1 MSKKVKNN
9 IELVSLHIPKTAGTS
24 FRYILKAQFKKKD
37 VARLDIYPSGAIML
51 NEKEFDSEKLKDKI
65 KVIQGHYTYRNINDK
80 LLLDSNVK
88 FITWLRDPVERVI
101 SNYYFLNK
109 IIANRLKEL
118 PNENLMNRIGKTL
131 SEFVQFEENRNVMS
145 KFLEGADLNSFKFVG
160 FQRNFE
166 EELQRLSKVM
176 NWNSIKNLQL
186 NTTDSKPRQIDQ
198 HLIEL
203 IEFNNQE
210 DISLYKEALNNIP
223 STISN
228 IN

>member
-1 MSKKVKNN
+1 
-9 IELVSLHIPKTAGTS
+9 
-24 FRYILKAQFKKKD
+24 
-37 VARLDIYPSGAIML
+37 
-51 NEKEFDSEKLKDKI
+51 
-65 KVIQGHYTYRNINDK
+65 
-80 LLLDSNVK
+80 
-88 FITWLRDPVERVI
+88 
-101 SNYYFLNK
+101 
-109 IIANRLKEL
+109 
-118 PNENLMNRIGKTL
+118 MNRIGKTL
-131 SEFVQFEENRNVMS
+131 SEFVQFKENRNVMS